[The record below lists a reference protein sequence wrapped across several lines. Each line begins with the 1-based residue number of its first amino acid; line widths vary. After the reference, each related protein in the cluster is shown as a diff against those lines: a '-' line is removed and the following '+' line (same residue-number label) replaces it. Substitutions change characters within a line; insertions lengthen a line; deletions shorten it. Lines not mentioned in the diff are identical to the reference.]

1 MVQDYVVTLTNKNRR
16 YINIINLLICSIS
29 LVFFIRGIINQYQF
43 MRVLIA
49 ATVLLVVFGVFAYRK
64 YKQNPAQPVY
74 LKIGLLVSGF
84 GWAAMPFMWWL
95 CFPIFALAIM
105 EKIAKHHLEIG
116 FTEQGI
122 TINTV
127 FATRHKWSEF
137 NNIVL
142 KDNLLTLDYKNN
154 KLLQR
159 ETIDEEGDAEEDEFN
174 DYCRLMLTK
183 ANQYIAVS

>member
-29 LVFFIRGIINQYQF
+29 LVLFIRGSINQYQF

-95 CFPIFALAIM
+95 CLPIFALAIM

-122 TINTV
+122 TINTL
-127 FATRHKWSEF
+127 FKTYHKWSEF

-174 DYCRLMLTK
+174 NYCRLMLTK